1 MTRVIFVGATG
12 TDIGKTYVTCLLLRQ
27 LHTQGYSAR
36 AIKPVISGFDDN
48 ALEDSDSGLLLSAM
62 GEAPTLKN
70 IRNISPW
77 RFADPLPPHL
87 TAVQTGNPLNLDQ
100 ILSFCRKEADKNLD
114 FLLIEGA
121 GGIMTPLTYE
131 HTMLDL
137 ITQLDCAC
145 LLVCGSSLGTL
156 SHSHTAINCL
166 KQQDVETCG
175 IIISESDVSYAD
187 FTIVTDDFSKIFPN
201 ISIKN
206 IRRHDTTEDL
216 CSLIT

>member
-1 MTRVIFVGATG
+1 MTRIIFVGATG
-12 TDIGKTYVTCLLLRQ
+12 TDMGKTYVTCLLLHQ
-27 LHTQGYSAR
+27 LRAQGYVAR
-36 AIKPVISGFDDN
+36 AIKPVISGFDEN

-70 IRNISPW
+70 VCNISPW

-87 TAVQTGNPLNLDQ
+87 AAVQTGNPLNLDE

-131 HTMLDL
+131 HTILDL
-137 ITQLDCAC
+137 IIQLDCVC

-166 KQQDVETCG
+166 KYNDVETSG
-175 IIISESDVSYAD
+175 IIISESAVSYAN
-187 FTIVTDDFSKIFPN
+187 FKIVTDDFSKIFPN
-201 ISIKN
+201 ISIRN
-206 IRRHDTTEDL
+206 IPRHDTTQGL

>member
-1 MTRVIFVGATG
+1 MTHVIFIGATG
-12 TDIGKTYVTCLLLRQ
+12 TDMGKTYVTCLLLRQ
-27 LHTQGYSAR
+27 LRDQGYTSR
-36 AIKPVISGFDDN
+36 AIKPVISGFDEN
-48 ALEDSDSGLLLSAM
+48 APEDSDSGLLLSAM
-62 GEAPTLKN
+62 DDAPTLEN
-70 IRNISPW
+70 IRHISPW
-77 RFADPLPPHL
+77 RFAEPLPPHL
-87 TAVQTGNPLNLDQ
+87 IAMQTGTPLKFDE

-137 ITQLDCAC
+137 ITQLDCVC

-166 KQQDVETCG
+166 QQQDVETCG

-187 FTIVTDDFSKIFPN
+187 FAIVTDDFSKIFLN
-201 ISIKN
+201 IAIKN

>member
-12 TDIGKTYVTCLLLRQ
+12 TDIGKTYVTCLLLHQ
-27 LHTQGYSAR
+27 LRDKGYTAR
-36 AIKPVISGFDDN
+36 AIKPVISGFGDT

-62 GEAPTLKN
+62 DDAPTLEN
-70 IRNISPW
+70 IRHISPW
-77 RFADPLPPHL
+77 RFAPPLPPHL
-87 TAVQTGNPLNLDQ
+87 IAVQTGTPLNLDE

-166 KQQDVETCG
+166 TQQDVETCG
-175 IIISESDVSYAD
+175 IIISESAISYTD
-187 FTIVTDDFSKIFPN
+187 FEIVTDDFSKIFPN
-201 ISIKN
+201 IAIKN
-206 IRRHDTTEDL
+206 IRRHDTTENL

>member
-1 MTRVIFVGATG
+1 MTRVIFVSATG

-27 LHTQGYSAR
+27 LHAQGYSAR
-36 AIKPVISGFDDN
+36 AIKPVISGFDEN

-62 GEAPTLKN
+62 GEAPTLN
-70 IRNISPW
+70 NVRNISPW
-77 RFADPLPPHL
+77 RFAAPLPPHL
-87 TAVQTGNPLNLDQ
+87 IALQTGTPLKFDE
-100 ILSFCRKEADKNLD
+100 IVSFCRRKTDKNLD

-137 ITQLDCAC
+137 ISQLDCAC

-175 IIISESDVSYAD
+175 IIISESAESYAD
-187 FTIVTDDFSKIFPN
+187 FQIVTDDFSKIFPN
-201 ISIKN
+201 ISIRN

>member
-1 MTRVIFVGATG
+1 M
-12 TDIGKTYVTCLLLRQ
+12 GKTYVTCLLLRQ
-27 LHTQGYSAR
+27 LRDQGYTAR
-36 AIKPVISGFDDN
+36 AIKPVISGFDEN
-48 ALEDSDSGLLLSAM
+48 APEDSDSGRLLSAM
-62 GEAPTLKN
+62 DDAPTLEN
-70 IRNISPW
+70 IRHISPW
-77 RFADPLPPHL
+77 RFAAPLPPHL
-87 TAVQTGNPLNLDQ
+87 IAVQTGPPLKLDE
-100 ILSFCRKEADKNLD
+100 ILSFCRKKADKNLD

-131 HTMLDL
+131 HTILDL

-156 SHSHTAINCL
+156 SHSLTAINCL

-187 FTIVTDDFSKIFPN
+187 FAIVTDDFSKIFPN
-201 ISIKN
+201 IAIKN